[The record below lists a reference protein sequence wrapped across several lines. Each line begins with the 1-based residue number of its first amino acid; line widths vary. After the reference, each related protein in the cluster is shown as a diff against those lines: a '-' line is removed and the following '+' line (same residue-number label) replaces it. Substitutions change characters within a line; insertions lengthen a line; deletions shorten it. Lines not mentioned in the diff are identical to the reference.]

1 MMSGTSTNDTTGMAQ
16 DDDEALLRAK
26 INLETG
32 RIPWKALQG
41 FFAAGDVLAA
51 GAGLDLVEVAVQMSC
66 DNTALIDAW
75 LAAGELAPVADA
87 QALAWYDADAE
98 VWAVVVKPFVLV
110 QDLAGRDE

>member
-1 MMSGTSTNDTTGMAQ
+1 MGGRPGNDTRDMTQ
-16 DDDEALLRAK
+16 DEDAALLRAK

-51 GAGLDLVEVAVQMSC
+51 APGLDLVEVAVQMSR
-66 DNTALIDAW
+66 DNTAQVDAW
-75 LAAGELAPVADA
+75 LASGDLAPVADA
-87 QALAWYDADAE
+87 QALAWVEADAE

-110 QDLAGRDE
+110 QALAEQGA